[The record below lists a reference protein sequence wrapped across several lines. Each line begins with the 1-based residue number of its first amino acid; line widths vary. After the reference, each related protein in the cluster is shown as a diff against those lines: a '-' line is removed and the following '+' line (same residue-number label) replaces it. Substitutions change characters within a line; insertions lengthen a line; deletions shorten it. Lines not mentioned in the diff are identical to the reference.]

1 MQYYLNV
8 YTQLVRANVAVFLAY
23 RWGVLHHVLSTI
35 GWTGFSFVSVYL
47 LTNRTGTVYGWTQT
61 ELMLV
66 AFTYSVVNGIVYGLF
81 SRNFYQYAN
90 ILNYGN
96 LDILLLR
103 PIDAQFL
110 LSTQY
115 INFVSFIRAGVGI
128 GLTFF
133 TVYNVMEIPFSW
145 NHIMLYILFVFCGV
159 LIMYSLWFSVCTIVI
174 WFPKLSN
181 VIDLLYNLTGTSR
194 MPQEVYQFSPYKVL
208 WIFIPLTF
216 AIVVPAKAIMQSI
229 TTTDVSLLLI
239 TTGSM
244 FLFCRWFWLFAL
256 RSYTSASS

>member
-1 MQYYLNV
+1 MKYYLNV
-8 YTQLVRANVAVFLAY
+8 YTQLIRANVAVFLAY

-35 GWTGFSFVSVYL
+35 GWTGFSFASVYL
-47 LTNRTGTVYGWTQT
+47 LTDRTGTVYGWTQN

-66 AFTYSVVNGIVYGLF
+66 TFTYSVVNGIVYGLF

-115 INFVSFIRAGVGI
+115 INFVSFIRAGVGLFLTVVMAYGVM
-128 GLTFF
+128 GLSFDLF
-133 TVYNVMEIPFSW
+133 HSF
-145 NHIMLYILFVFCGV
+145 LYGVFVLCGV
-159 LIMYSLWFSVCTIVI
+159 LIMYSLWFSVCTVVI

-194 MPQEVYQFSPYKVL
+194 MPQEVYQFSPYKIL
-208 WIFIPLTF
+208 WVFIPLTF
-216 AIVVPAKAIMQSI
+216 AIVVPAKAMMQDL
-229 TTTDVSLLLI
+229 TGVDVALLLLV
-239 TTGSM
+239 TAGM